1 MKEKFQQSNLKEGSK
16 APEQERVHSP
26 RWKKLVTAG
35 AIILTLGSA
44 ACGTPNAEDIARD
57 REKIEV
63 ISNQLSYL
71 IEARKS
77 LVKKYNELLDRSQ
90 REPDNI
96 ELEKSKSQVFDAIK
110 DYDKQINKLSKQY
123 IKKTKQL
130 DSDIV
135 DAQNGNLNPK
145 QPIDENKY
153 DYLLN
158 MIN

>member
-1 MKEKFQQSNLKEGSK
+1 MEKNFNQSNVNEGSNT
-16 APEQERVHSP
+16 PEQERTHSS
-26 RWKKLVTAG
+26 RWKKFVTAG
-35 AIILTLGSA
+35 AIVVTLGAA
-44 ACGTPNAEDIARD
+44 ACATPNAEDIARD

-71 IEARKS
+71 IEARKD
-77 LVKKYNELLDRSQ
+77 LARKYNELLDRSQ
-90 REPDNI
+90 HEPDNI

-110 DYDKQINKLSKQY
+110 DYDKEINKLSKQY

-158 MIN
+158 MIK